1 MTIRSIGTSITD
13 RPSRYA
19 KQLTAHMSRR
29 HGGEWNADSSTGWID
44 LLKGRAELSCEGEGE
59 DAKVVISLTSAD
71 EETAGFL
78 EDVIERHLVKFG
90 VKDGL
95 TMTWQRA

>member
-1 MTIRSIGTSITD
+1 MTILSTGTSVTD
-13 RPSRYA
+13 RPARYA

-29 HGGEWNADSSTGWID
+29 HGGEWDANSSTGWID
-44 LLKGRAELSCEGEGE
+44 LLKGRADLCCEGEGE
-59 DAKVVISLTSAD
+59 DAKVVITLTSED

-95 TMTWQRA
+95 TMTWARA